1 MSYPPPAE
9 PINGNGAPPQGGYG
23 YPPQTSSY
31 PPSGA
36 SSGHHPT
43 PPTHET
49 SVRVSTDPT
58 PGTHVTQIQLDI
70 GYFKTIP
77 GIIKI
82 VELVLG
88 VLCMILA
95 SPARTF
101 GYIYSGNKYGIYLYG
116 EGQNHWFLFV
126 VVTSFIITLLWTFF
140 YFLQLRESIKNNLPF
155 SWLKLEYFYTL
166 ITTILYIIAF
176 IVILE
181 GFGYCPGATTCDTR
195 IAAGSFAIF
204 NSIAYGIGTFL
215 LHQEYRSQQM

>member
-95 SPARTF
+95 SPARNF
-101 GYIYSGNKYGIYLYG
+101 WVRIIG
-116 EGQNHWFLFV
+116 FLFV